1 MRALA
6 MVAGLSLIVS
16 QSHAQTRNDP
26 RPPRPVRYDLAI
38 DVDLDKQMI
47 AGAARIRLRNDL
59 DAPMTEASLL
69 LYRLLAAR
77 EVRDSAGNPIPF
89 RQDIVAFEDFTKLQV
104 NQLRVPL
111 TPALPP
117 GQERTIEVRYAGHV
131 LGYAET
137 GMAYV
142 RDRVD
147 TAYTLLRDDSF
158 AYPMVG
164 YPSMAVRRAAPLPSF
179 DYMALITVPS
189 THSVANGGQLVDRI
203 ERGATTTYV
212 FRNVK
217 PAWRMDFGV
226 ARFGTLRFGKL
237 AVYYLPEDSAGAVR
251 VMDRMQRTLGLYWRW
266 FGPLTGDSPFSVIE
280 IPDGW
285 GSQAD
290 VSSVLQAAA
299 AFRDPERERELYHEI
314 AHLWS
319 VPDTDRPSPRWNEGF
334 STFMESLTTDSLTG
348 SSQMDSTIMRNTRW
362 LAGRARADSNLRTV
376 PLAQYGVRD
385 MTGMSYWVGS
395 VMFYSLYRLVGH
407 DDFCKIIGEHYR
419 MYSKGGGSTADFVK
433 VAKRVTPI
441 DLTGFWNDWMYTTHW
456 TEVVASAQTTFD
468 LYGRY
473 LPVSAGR
480 H

>member
-6 MVAGLSLIVS
+6 MMAGLSLIVS
-16 QSHAQTRNDP
+16 QTHAQARGEP
-26 RPPRPVRYDLAI
+26 RLPRPVRYDLAI
-38 DVDLDKQMI
+38 DVDLDKQII
-47 AGAARIRLRNDL
+47 AGAARIRVRNDL
-59 DAPMTEASLL
+59 GTPLDEASLL
-69 LYRLLAAR
+69 LYRLLAVR
-77 EVRDSAGNPIPF
+77 EVRDSAGTLIPF

-104 NQLRVPL
+104 NHVRVPL
-111 TPALPP
+111 VPALPP
-117 GQERTIEVRYAGHV
+117 GQERTIEVRYSGHV

-137 GMAYV
+137 GMLYV

-164 YPSMAVRRAAPLPSF
+164 YPSMAVHRATPQPSF

-203 ERGATTTYV
+203 EHGATTTYV

-226 ARFGTLRFGKL
+226 ARFGVLRFGKL
-237 AVYYLPEDSAGAVR
+237 AVYYLPADSVGAVR
-251 VMDRMQRTLGLYWRW
+251 VMDKMQRTLALYWRW

-299 AFRDPERERELYHEI
+299 AFRDPARERELYHEI
-314 AHLWS
+314 AHLWN
-319 VPDTDRPSPRWNEGF
+319 VPDTDRPSPRWNEGL
-334 STFMESLTTDSLTG
+334 STFMELLTSDSLSG

-362 LAGRARADSNLRTV
+362 LAERVRADSGLRTV
-376 PLAQYGVRD
+376 PPAQYGVRD

-407 DDFCKIIGEHYR
+407 DDFRKIVGEYYR
-419 MYSKGGGSTADFVK
+419 TYARTGGNTADLVK
-433 VAKRVTPI
+433 VARRVTPI
-441 DLTGFWNDWMYTTHW
+441 DLTGFWNDWMYSTRW
-456 TEVVASAQTTFD
+456 TDVVASAQSTFD

-473 LPVSAGR
+473 LPVTSR
-480 H
+480 